1 MGLFD
6 HPGDAESTSPDRMVF
21 LDALSEKD
29 WKKLLGLVETRHFR
43 AGDYLINAGEPDS
56 SFYILSSGTVEVVLP
71 SATGEAQVLT
81 EIPEGSVFGEIA
93 FFDSRPRSASIR
105 AKTEGTAVRISKE
118 NLDYLAIWEP
128 TIATTILYDLGRLLA
143 ERLRWTTALGS

>member
-1 MGLFD
+1 MGLFNN
-6 HPGDAESTSPDRMVF
+6 PGGAESTSPDHMVF

-29 WKKLLGLVETRHFR
+29 WEKLLSLVETRHFR

-71 SATGEAQVLT
+71 SGTGEAHVLT
-81 EIPEGSVFGEIA
+81 EIPEGSVVGEIA
-93 FFDSRPRSASIR
+93 FFDRRPRSASIR
-105 AKTEGTAVRISKE
+105 AKSEGTAVRISKE
-118 NLDYLAIWEP
+118 NLDYLAVWEP
-128 TIATTILYDLGRLLA
+128 TIATTVLFDLGRILA